1 MSSLISLAFILLF
14 GLVPD
19 SLKNLSRRSGNS
31 RKWLQPEVPCSW
43 FAVRGFYFHD
53 KHGPYLVDMLIIAEA
68 GVVTLFVGYPGK
80 EKDAHAESHGKG
92 YHLERNASLS
102 VNQGLDNVVNL
113 FHGFMDS
120 VFSYFLSFQLQKP
133 CHFLMSLVYSGEA
146 FQRLVRSVK

>member
-31 RKWLQPEVPCSW
+31 RKWLQPEV
-43 FAVRGFYFHD
+43 FTFHD

-80 EKDAHAESHGKG
+80 EKDAHAES
-92 YHLERNASLS
+92 
-102 VNQGLDNVVNL
+102 
-113 FHGFMDS
+113 
-120 VFSYFLSFQLQKP
+120 
-133 CHFLMSLVYSGEA
+133 
-146 FQRLVRSVK
+146 